1 MTAHLPFGDPPAA
14 RPGTARAPAARAP
27 AARAPTERAPAERAP
42 AARAR
47 SRRRAYTVTELTST
61 IRLSIESALG
71 EVWVE
76 GELSNCRLWKTG
88 HLYFTLKDAGAQ
100 IRGVMFRSA
109 LRYLRFEPEDGL
121 QVIARGRVGV
131 YPPKGEYQLV
141 AEHLEPR
148 GTGARQLAFE
158 QLRRKLADE
167 GLFDASRKRPLP
179 ALPRRIGIVTSIDG
193 AALRDV
199 VKVLGRRHP
208 NAHLVIS
215 PARVQGE
222 GAARSIVAALRR
234 LERVERV
241 DVVIVGRG
249 GGSAEDLWAFNEEP
263 VARAV
268 AAARVPVISAVGHE
282 TDSTVTDFVADVRA
296 ATPSAAAE
304 IVLAHKDEMTARIDR
319 ATARLGAAVARY
331 VERRRATLHAVESRP
346 GLAAWPARLAM
357 RGRHADEMT
366 HRLLESVRADLAR
379 RTRRLEA
386 LRLRLEALDVGRRMA
401 RIGTRVAMARER
413 LARAMRDRRGQW
425 RARLDAA
432 AVRAARA
439 AGARNA
445 TGRRRLE
452 KTVAGL
458 EPLNPLGVLA
468 RGYAVCW
475 NGART
480 AVVRRAG
487 DVAVGDDVRV
497 TLHDG
502 ALRCEVRA
510 REPGKSEERDR

>member
-1 MTAHLPFGDPPAA
+1 MTAQLPFGDPSAA
-14 RPGTARAPAARAP
+14 SDRRARAPAVPARP
-27 AARAPTERAPAERAP
+27 
-42 AARAR
+42 
-47 SRRRAYTVTELTST
+47 RRRAYTVSQLTAT

-71 EVWVE
+71 VVWVE
-76 GELSNCRLWKTG
+76 GELSNSRRWKTG
-88 HLYFTLKDAGAQ
+88 HLYFTLKDDGAQ

-121 QVIARGRVGV
+121 QVVARGRVGV

-158 QLRRKLADE
+158 QLRRRLADE

-179 ALPRRIGIVTSIDG
+179 ALPRRIGLVTSIDG

-199 VKVLGRRHP
+199 LQVLGRRHP
-208 NAHLVIS
+208 DAHVVIS

-234 LERVERV
+234 LERVDGV

-268 AAARVPVISAVGHE
+268 ADSRVPVISAVGHE
-282 TDSTVTDFVADVRA
+282 TDFTVTDFVADVRA
-296 ATPSAAAE
+296 PTPSAAAE
-304 IVLAHKDEMTARIDR
+304 IALARKDELTARIVR
-319 ATARLGAAVARY
+319 ATARLAAAVARD
-331 VERRRATLHAVESRP
+331 VERRRAALLAVENRP

-357 RGRHADEMT
+357 RGRHADELT
-366 HRLLESVRADLAR
+366 HRLLESARADLAR
-379 RTRRLEA
+379 RTRRSET
-386 LRLRLEALDVGRRMA
+386 LRRRLDALDVGRRLA
-401 RIGTRVAMARER
+401 RLGARAALARER
-413 LARAMRDRRGQW
+413 LARAMRDRHARWG
-425 RARLDAA
+425 ARLDSATE
-432 AVRAARA
+432 RAARA
-439 AGARNA
+439 AAARTA
-445 TGRRRLE
+445 AGRRRLE
-452 KTVAGL
+452 TTAARL

-475 NGART
+475 NAART
-480 AVVRRAG
+480 AAVRKAD

-497 TLHDG
+497 ALHEG
-502 ALRCEVRA
+502 ALRCRVRA
-510 REPGKSEERDR
+510 REGRKPGEGDR

>member
-1 MTAHLPFGDPPAA
+1 MTTHLPFGDPPAP
-14 RPGTARAPAARAP
+14 RPGTQ
-27 AARAPTERAPAERAP
+27 RAP

-47 SRRRAYTVTELTST
+47 QRRRAYTVSELTAT
-61 IRLSIESALG
+61 IRLRIESALG

-76 GELSNCRLWKTG
+76 GELSNCRRWKTG
-88 HLYFTLKDAGAQ
+88 HLYFTLKDDGAQ

-158 QLRRKLADE
+158 QLRRRLADE

-179 ALPRRIGIVTSIDG
+179 ALPRRIGIVTSLDG
-193 AALRDV
+193 AALRDI

-241 DVVIVGRG
+241 DVAIVGRG
-249 GGSAEDLWAFNEEP
+249 GGSTEDLWAFNEEP
-263 VARAV
+263 VARAL
-268 AAARVPVISAVGHE
+268 AASRVPVISAVGHE
-282 TDSTVTDFVADVRA
+282 TDSTIADFVADVRA
-296 ATPSAAAE
+296 PTPSAAAE
-304 IVLAHKDEMTARIDR
+304 IVLAHQDEMTARIDR
-319 ATARLGAAVARY
+319 ATARLAARVRRD
-331 VERRRATLHAVESRP
+331 VERRRAALHAVENRP

-366 HRLLESVRADLAR
+366 HRLLDGMRAALAG
-379 RTRRLEA
+379 RTRRSEA
-386 LRLRLEALDVGRRMA
+386 LRLRLDALDVGRRMA

-413 LARAMRDRRGQW
+413 LGRAMGDRRAEW
-425 RARLDAA
+425 RARLGSATEG
-432 AVRAARA
+432 AARA
-439 AGARNA
+439 AAARNA
-445 TGRRRLE
+445 AGRRRLE
-452 KTVAGL
+452 TTAARL

-475 NGART
+475 NAAGT
-480 AVVRRAG
+480 AAVRRA
-487 DVAVGDDVRV
+487 DELAVGDDVRV

-502 ALRCEVRA
+502 ALRCEVKA
-510 REPGKSEERDR
+510 RERRASEERDR

>member
-1 MTAHLPFGDPPAA
+1 MTTHLPFDDPPAA
-14 RPGTARAPAARAP
+14 SPGPRPARSPAVP
-27 AARAPTERAPAERAP
+27 
-42 AARAR
+42 AR
-47 SRRRAYTVTELTST
+47 SRRRAYTVSELTST
-61 IRLSIESALG
+61 IRLSLESALG
-71 EVWVE
+71 DVWVE
-76 GELSNCRLWKTG
+76 GELSNCRRWKTG
-88 HLYFTLKDAGAQ
+88 HLYFTLKDDGAQ

-179 ALPRRIGIVTSIDG
+179 ALPRRIGIVTSVDG

-222 GAARSIVAALRR
+222 GAARSIVGALRR
-234 LERVERV
+234 LQRVERI

-268 AAARVPVISAVGHE
+268 AAAGVPVISAVGHE
-282 TDSTVTDFVADVRA
+282 TDSTIVDFVADVRA
-296 ATPSAAAE
+296 PTPSAAAE
-304 IVLAHKDEMTARIDR
+304 IVLAHKDEITARIDR
-319 ATARLGAAVARY
+319 ATSRLAAAVQRD

-346 GLAAWPARLAM
+346 GLAAWPARLAL
-357 RGRHADEMT
+357 RGRHADELT
-366 HRLLESVRADLAR
+366 HRLLDSVRAGLAR
-379 RTRRLEA
+379 WTRLSEA

-401 RIGTRVAMARER
+401 RVGTRVAMAQER
-413 LARAMRDRRGQW
+413 LTRAMGDRHRHW
-425 RARLDAA
+425 NARVESATE
-432 AVRAARA
+432 RMARA
-439 AGARNA
+439 AAARNA
-445 TGRRRLE
+445 AGRRRLE
-452 KTVAGL
+452 TTAARL

-475 NGART
+475 NAART
-480 AVVRRAG
+480 AVVRRTD
-487 DVAVGDDVRV
+487 DVAVGDAVRV
-497 TLHDG
+497 SLHDG
-502 ALRCEVRA
+502 ALRCEVTA
-510 REPGKSEERDR
+510 REPRDSEERHR

>member
-1 MTAHLPFGDPPAA
+1 MTTHLPFGDPPATN
-14 RPGTARAPAARAP
+14 PGTARVPAVR
-27 AARAPTERAPAERAP
+27 T
-42 AARAR
+42 R
-47 SRRRAYTVTELTST
+47 SRRRAYTVSELTST

-76 GELSNCRLWKTG
+76 GELSNCRRWKTG
-88 HLYFTLKDAGAQ
+88 HLYFTLKDDGAQ

-121 QVIARGRVGV
+121 HVIARGRVGV

-193 AALRDV
+193 AALRDI

-234 LERVERV
+234 LQHVERV

-268 AAARVPVISAVGHE
+268 AASRVPVISAVGHE

-296 ATPSAAAE
+296 PTPSAAAE
-304 IVLAHKDEMTARIDR
+304 IVLAHEDEMTARIDR
-319 ATARLGAAVARY
+319 ATARLATAVQRTSNGGGPRCTRSRAAPVWRRGRRAWRCGAA
-331 VERRRATLHAVESRP
+331 T
-346 GLAAWPARLAM
+346 
-357 RGRHADEMT
+357 
-366 HRLLESVRADLAR
+366 
-379 RTRRLEA
+379 RTR
-386 LRLRLEALDVGRRMA
+386 
-401 RIGTRVAMARER
+401 
-413 LARAMRDRRGQW
+413 
-425 RARLDAA
+425 
-432 AVRAARA
+432 
-439 AGARNA
+439 
-445 TGRRRLE
+445 
-452 KTVAGL
+452 
-458 EPLNPLGVLA
+458 
-468 RGYAVCW
+468 
-475 NGART
+475 
-480 AVVRRAG
+480 
-487 DVAVGDDVRV
+487 
-497 TLHDG
+497 
-502 ALRCEVRA
+502 
-510 REPGKSEERDR
+510 

>member
-14 RPGTARAPAARAP
+14 SPASPRAPASPGARTPAVRAPAAP
-27 AARAPTERAPAERAP
+27 
-42 AARAR
+42 AR
-47 SRRRAYTVTELTST
+47 SRRRAYTVSELTAT

-88 HLYFTLKDAGAQ
+88 HLYFTLKDGGAQ
-100 IRGVMFRSA
+100 IRGVVFRSA

-158 QLRRKLADE
+158 QLRRRLADE

-179 ALPRRIGIVTSIDG
+179 ALPRRIGIVTSLDG
-193 AALRDV
+193 AALRDI

-208 NAHLVIS
+208 TAHLVVS

-222 GAARSIVAALRR
+222 GAARSIVGALRR
-234 LERVERV
+234 VQRVERV

-249 GGSAEDLWAFNEEP
+249 GGSTEDLWAFNEEP
-263 VARAV
+263 VVRAV
-268 AAARVPVISAVGHE
+268 AASKVPVISAVGHE
-282 TDSTVTDFVADVRA
+282 TDSTIADFAADVRA

-304 IVLAHKDEMTARIDR
+304 IVLARKDELTARIDR
-319 ATARLGAAVARY
+319 ATAGLGSAVRRD
-331 VERRRATLHAVESRP
+331 VERRRSTLHAVESRP

-357 RGRHADEMT
+357 RGRQADELT

-379 RTRRLEA
+379 RTRRSEA
-386 LRLRLEALDVGRRMA
+386 LRLRLDALDVGRRLA
-401 RIGTRVAMARER
+401 RIGTRVVMARER
-413 LARAMRDRRGQW
+413 LARAMEDRRRQR
-425 RARLDAA
+425 RARVEAA
-432 AVRAARA
+432 SVRAARA
-439 AGARNA
+439 AAARNA
-445 TGRRRLE
+445 DGRRRLE
-452 KTVAGL
+452 ITAAGL

-475 NGART
+475 NAGRT
-480 AVVRRAG
+480 AAVRRAD
-487 DVAVGDDVRV
+487 DVAVGDAVRV

-502 ALRCEVRA
+502 ALRCEVTA
-510 REPGKSEERDR
+510 REPRASREPEP

>member
-1 MTAHLPFGDPPAA
+1 MTANLPFGEPPAA
-14 RPGTARAPAARAP
+14 SPARARAPAL
-27 AARAPTERAPAERAP
+27 
-42 AARAR
+42 RAR
-47 SRRRAYTVTELTST
+47 SRRRAYTVSELSST
-61 IRLSIESALG
+61 IRLSIESMLG

-76 GELSNCRLWKTG
+76 GEISNCRLWKTG
-88 HLYFTLKDAGAQ
+88 HLYFTLKDDGAQ
-100 IRGVMFRSA
+100 IRSVMFRSA

-131 YPPKGEYQLV
+131 YPPKGEYQLI

-158 QLRRKLADE
+158 QLRRRLADE

-193 AALRDV
+193 AALRDIV
-199 VKVLGRRHP
+199 QVLGRRHP

-222 GAARSIVAALRR
+222 GAARSIAGALGRVQ
-234 LERVERV
+234 RVERV

-268 AAARVPVISAVGHE
+268 AASRVPVISAVGHE
-282 TDSTVTDFVADVRA
+282 TDSTVTDFVADLRA
-296 ATPSAAAE
+296 PTPSAAAE

-319 ATARLGAAVARY
+319 ATARLAAAVQRD
-331 VERRRATLHAVESRP
+331 VERRRAALHAVESRP
-346 GLAAWPARLAM
+346 GLAAWPAHLAM

-379 RTRRLEA
+379 RMRHGEA
-386 LRLRLEALDVGRRMA
+386 LRLRLEALDVGRRLA
-401 RIGTRVAMARER
+401 RIGTRVAMAGER
-413 LARAMRDRRGQW
+413 LARAMHDRRGQW
-425 RARLDAA
+425 SARLAA
-432 AVRAARA
+432 ARGRAARA
-439 AGARNA
+439 ADARNGA
-445 TGRRRLE
+445 GRRRLE
-452 KTVAGL
+452 TTAARL

-475 NGART
+475 NAART
-480 AVVRRAG
+480 AVVRRAD

-497 TLHDG
+497 TLRDG
-502 ALRCEVRA
+502 ALRCEVTA
-510 REPGKSEERDR
+510 REPRESEERDR

>member
-1 MTAHLPFGDPPAA
+1 MTTHLPFGDPPAA
-14 RPGTARAPAARAP
+14 SRGTQRVPAARAS
-27 AARAPTERAPAERAP
+27 R
-42 AARAR
+42 
-47 SRRRAYTVTELTST
+47 RRRAYTVSELTAT
-61 IRLSIESALG
+61 IRLRIESALG

-76 GELSNCRLWKTG
+76 GELSNCRRWKTG
-88 HLYFTLKDAGAQ
+88 HLYFTLKDDAARIQ
-100 IRGVMFRSA
+100 GVMFRSA

-141 AEHLEPR
+141 AEHFEPR

-179 ALPRRIGIVTSIDG
+179 ALPRRIGIVTSLDG
-193 AALRDV
+193 AALRDI

-234 LERVERV
+234 LEHVERV
-241 DVVIVGRG
+241 DVAIVGRG
-249 GGSAEDLWAFNEEP
+249 GGSTEDLWAFNEEP

-268 AAARVPVISAVGHE
+268 AASRVPVISAVGHE
-282 TDSTVTDFVADVRA
+282 TDSTIADFVADVRA
-296 ATPSAAAE
+296 PTPSAAAE
-304 IVLAHKDEMTARIDR
+304 IVLAHKDEMAARIDR
-319 ATARLGAAVARY
+319 ATTRLAAVVRRD
-331 VERRRATLHAVESRP
+331 VEQRRAALHAVESRP

-366 HRLLESVRADLAR
+366 HRLLHSMRADLAR
-379 RTRRLEA
+379 RTRLSEA
-386 LRLRLEALDVGRRMA
+386 LRLRVEALDVGRRMA
-401 RIGTRVAMARER
+401 RIGTRLAMARER
-413 LARAMRDRRGQW
+413 LARAMGDRRAEW
-425 RARLDAA
+425 RSRLGAA
-432 AVRAARA
+432 AEGAARA
-439 AGARNA
+439 AAARNA
-445 TGRRRLE
+445 ARRRRLE
-452 KTVAGL
+452 TTAAGL

-475 NGART
+475 NAART
-480 AVVRRAG
+480 AAVRRA
-487 DVAVGDDVRV
+487 DEVAVGDDVRV

-502 ALRCEVRA
+502 ALRCEVKA
-510 REPGKSEERDR
+510 REPRASEERNR

>member
-1 MTAHLPFGDPPAA
+1 MTTHLPFGDPPAA
-14 RPGTARAPAARAP
+14 SRGTQP
-27 AARAPTERAPAERAP
+27 AP

-47 SRRRAYTVTELTST
+47 RRRRAYTVSELTAT
-61 IRLSIESALG
+61 IRLRIESALG

-76 GELSNCRLWKTG
+76 GELSNCRRWKTG
-88 HLYFTLKDAGAQ
+88 HLYFTLKDDAARIQ
-100 IRGVMFRSA
+100 GVMFRSA

-193 AALRDV
+193 AALRDI

-208 NAHLVIS
+208 NAHLLIS

-234 LERVERV
+234 LERVDRV

-249 GGSAEDLWAFNEEP
+249 GGSTEDLWAFNEEP

-268 AAARVPVISAVGHE
+268 AASRVPVISAVGHE
-282 TDSTVTDFVADVRA
+282 TDSTIADFVADVRA
-296 ATPSAAAE
+296 PTPSAAAE

-319 ATARLGAAVARY
+319 ATSRLAAVVRRD
-331 VERRRATLHAVESRP
+331 VERRRAALHAVESRP

-357 RGRHADEMT
+357 RGRHADEVT
-366 HRLLESVRADLAR
+366 HRLLDGMRANLAG
-379 RTRRLEA
+379 RTRLSEA

-401 RIGTRVAMARER
+401 RIGTRLAMARER
-413 LARAMRDRRGQW
+413 LARAMGDRRAEW
-425 RARLDAA
+425 RARLGAATEGAFRAA
-432 AVRAARA
+432 A
-439 AGARNA
+439 ARNA
-445 TGRRRLE
+445 AGRRRLE
-452 KTVAGL
+452 TTAARL

-475 NGART
+475 NAART
-480 AVVRRAG
+480 AAVRRA
-487 DVAVGDDVRV
+487 DEVAVGDDVRV

-502 ALRCEVRA
+502 ALRCEVKA
-510 REPGKSEERDR
+510 REPRASEEREP